1 MQYSH
6 NLSGSVMKIHEK
18 AAQLSA
24 TAQPY
29 FYRKI
34 IDMRQKVSIAI
45 ESDAL
50 EFNPEKPFD
59 GY

>member
-6 NLSGSVMKIHEK
+6 NLSGSVMKCLEK

-24 TAQPY
+24 TAHSH
-29 FYRKI
+29 FYRNI
-34 IDMRQKVSIAI
+34 IDMRQKVRIAI
-45 ESDAL
+45 KSDAL